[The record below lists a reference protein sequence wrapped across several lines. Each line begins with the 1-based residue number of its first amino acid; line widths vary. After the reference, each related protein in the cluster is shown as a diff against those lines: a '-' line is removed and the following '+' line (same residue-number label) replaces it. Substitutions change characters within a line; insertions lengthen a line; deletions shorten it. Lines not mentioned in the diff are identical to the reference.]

1 MRNTLPG
8 IKTVDYCFAD
18 ELILKDAGL
27 LQEGDIV
34 SPLVT
39 FYPYCLVGLGKCEV
53 QYKIEGGQD
62 LYETKVTF
70 FVSDKPERFN
80 RFLCF
85 RLTTVQGSQYLIGTD
100 NRPFPLMTWK
110 EINPSSASERKGYE
124 VTITYKNI
132 VSTLRIHN

>member
-8 IKTVDYCFAD
+8 IKEVDYCFAD
-18 ELILKDAGL
+18 ELILPDMGL
-27 LQEGDIV
+27 FQEGDTV

-39 FYPYCLVGLGKCEV
+39 FHSYCLVGLGKCEV

-70 FVSDKPERFN
+70 FVTDKPERFN

-85 RLTTVQGSQYLIGTD
+85 RITTVSREQYLIGIN

-110 EINPSSASERKGYE
+110 EINPSSVSERKGYE

-132 VSTLRIHN
+132 FSTLRIHN